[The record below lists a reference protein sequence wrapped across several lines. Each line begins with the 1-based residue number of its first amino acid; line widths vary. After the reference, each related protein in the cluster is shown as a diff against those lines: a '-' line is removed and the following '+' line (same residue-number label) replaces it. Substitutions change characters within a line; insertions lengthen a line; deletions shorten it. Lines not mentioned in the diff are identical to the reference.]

1 MDSQLKFDVHVN
13 NIVLRAQNIANLIHT
28 CFVSKDP
35 PTLMKAFLVYVR
47 PVLEYASCVWSPQ
60 SVGLIR
66 KIESVQRRLTKRF
79 KCCKHMTYNDRL
91 VKLNIDSL
99 DLRRL
104 RLDLVYV
111 YKIMFGLVATHI
123 SDYFTLQ
130 SANDYIAITRRGNPY
145 KLLVNH
151 CRITARKIFS
161 CERIIKVWNSL
172 PPTIVHFNSL
182 SSFKN
187 SLNNVNLCIH
197 TIY

>member
-28 CFVSKDP
+28 CF
-35 PTLMKAFLVYVR
+35 VYVR

-79 KCCKHMTYNDRL
+79 PCCKHMTYNDRL

-111 YKIMFGLVATHI
+111 YKIMFGLVATDI

-130 SANDYIAITRRGNPY
+130 SANDYSAIT
-145 KLLVNH
+145 VEE
-151 CRITARKIFS
+151 T
-161 CERIIKVWNSL
+161 
-172 PPTIVHFNSL
+172 
-182 SSFKN
+182 
-187 SLNNVNLCIH
+187 H
-197 TIY
+197 TSYL